1 METLCKSCRHVR
13 EVVAGTGSVFL
24 LCQLSRTQPS
34 FPKYPPQPV
43 VKCGGYQDTNQMPQR
58 FKLETLADTFAIC
71 RLAAADPIPAWAGGE
86 VVSITRTA
94 EELSIVCSQDRVPQQ
109 VTREGDWRCLRV
121 LGPLDFSLVG
131 VLSAL
136 SGTLAA
142 AGISLFA
149 ISTFQT
155 DYLLV
160 RKTDLPAAV
169 ASLTAAGHD
178 VAP

>member
-1 METLCKSCRHVR
+1 M
-13 EVVAGTGSVFL
+13 
-24 LCQLSRTQPS
+24 
-34 FPKYPPQPV
+34 
-43 VKCGGYQDTNQMPQR
+43 
-58 FKLETLADTFAIC
+58 
-71 RLAAADPIPAWAGGE
+71 
-86 VVSITRTA
+86 
-94 EELSIVCSQDRVPQQ
+94 SIVCSQDRVPQQ

-121 LGPLDFSLVG
+121 LGPLDLSLVG

-149 ISTFQT
+149 ISTYQT

-160 RKTDLPAAV
+160 RQTDLPAAV

>member
-1 METLCKSCRHVR
+1 METLCKSCRPVR

-58 FKLETLADTFAIC
+58 LKLETLADTFAVC
-71 RLAAADPIPAWAGGE
+71 RLTAADPIPAWAGGE

-109 VTREGDWRCLRV
+109 VVREGDWRCLRV
-121 LGPLDFSLVG
+121 VGPLDFSLVG
-131 VLSAL
+131 VLATL

-142 AGISLFA
+142 AHISLFA

-160 RKTDLPAAV
+160 RQVDLAAAV
-169 ASLTAAGHD
+169 ASLVAAGHD
-178 VAP
+178 VAS

>member
-1 METLCKSCRHVR
+1 MKTLCKSCDHVR
-13 EVVAGTGSVFL
+13 EVVAATGSVFL

-43 VKCGGYQDTNQMPQR
+43 VECGGYRDTNSRPQR
-58 FKLETLADTFAIC
+58 FQLQTLADTFAIC
-71 RLAAADPIPAWAGGE
+71 RLAAADPIPAWAEGG

-94 EELSIVCSQDRVPQQ
+94 EELSIVCSQQRVPQQ
-109 VTREGDWRCLRV
+109 VTHEGDWRCLRV
-121 LGPLDFSLVG
+121 VGPLDFSLVG

-160 RKTDLPAAV
+160 RQTDLAAAV
-169 ASLTAAGHD
+169 TSLAAAGHD
-178 VAP
+178 VAS